1 LSALTGGVRVASCK
15 GRRSRRPGAKRS
27 PIGDPARHAR
37 GNRSLGEDKN
47 RRKPVLFEV
56 PLYQFIAAEIRALH
70 CSYGIGDEESYKRA
84 LTFLENC
91 ERYTLRSLVRRSAK
105 HHAEVTVDH
114 AKRIFL
120 RALKKL
126 ETSQGHNPT
135 LRAMIVHLLKQESS
149 QTNSQPSGNT

>member
-1 LSALTGGVRVASCK
+1 MLEMTIENFAGLLRGLTFAVG
-15 GRRSRRPGAKRS
+15 KRT
-27 PIGDPARHAR
+27 
-37 GNRSLGEDKN
+37 NRIL
-47 RRKPVLFEV
+47 
-56 PLYQFIAAEIRALH
+56 LYQFIAAEIRALH

-84 LTFLENC
+84 LTFLQNC

-114 AKRIFL
+114 AKRVFS

-135 LRAMIVHLLKQESS
+135 LRAMTVQLLKQEPS
-149 QTNSQPSGNT
+149 QTNRQPSGST